1 MRRGTRPSRMEATRS
16 IIAEGVAAGRRPR
29 GLRYNQPLREVR
41 PHISLPPRSTFSV
54 KLYRRLLRYVRPY
67 KAVFG
72 ISIVGMLLVASTDV
86 MMLRII
92 QPLLNSIGA
101 VDAEGT
107 KYLPFMIVG
116 VFALRGLGSY
126 VSEYGLAWIGSRV
139 VFDLRCEASDHLLR
153 LPTPFYDA
161 SSAGFLLSKVTF
173 DAQQVASTAS
183 EAVTVSIRNS
193 LTIAFMLAYLLY
205 MNWQLTLIAF
215 AAFPLV
221 GIAIQKINRRL
232 KRVSVL
238 VQQRTGALTH
248 ALEEA
253 IGAHRVV
260 KVFGGEAYESGRLRA
275 AADRL
280 RLAMA
285 KQSAAAAL
293 GTPINQII
301 VSIAVGVILWAA
313 IRQSAGGQYG
323 AGDFVT
329 YIFAL
334 LHLLNQLKTLG
345 NVTGVIQ
352 RGLTAAESVFA
363 LIDEP
368 PEADTG
374 TVRIDR
380 TQGGIR
386 FEHVTKRY
394 SEEGRPALEDV
405 DLVIAPGESVALVG
419 PSGGGK
425 TTLVNLIPRFYVPT
439 AGRVRLDGQDLSV
452 IRLSDLRRQIALV
465 SQEIVLFNDTIAA
478 NIAYGTMAGAP
489 REAIERAAA
498 AANALDFI
506 GAQPGGFETI
516 VGERGIRLSGG
527 QRQRIAI
534 ARAILKDAPILIL
547 DEATSALDTESEHLI
562 QAALD
567 HLMRGRTTIVIAHR
581 LSTIEHCDR
590 IVVLASGRIAE
601 QGTHAELL
609 AQQGV
614 YARLHSRQ
622 FRDE

>member
-1 MRRGTRPSRMEATRS
+1 
-16 IIAEGVAAGRRPR
+16 
-29 GLRYNQPLREVR
+29 
-41 PHISLPPRSTFSV
+41 V

-67 KAVFG
+67 KG
-72 ISIVGMLLVASTDV
+72 IFALGIVGMLLVASTDV

-92 QPLLNSIGA
+92 QPLLNNMGS
-101 VDAEGT
+101 VDGT
-107 KYLPFMIVG
+107 SAFWLPFMIVG
-116 VFALRGLGSY
+116 VFVLRGIGSY

-139 VFDLRCEASDHLLR
+139 VFDIRCEASEHLLR

-161 SSAGFLLSKVTF
+161 SSAGRLLSKITF
-173 DAQQVASTAS
+173 DAQQVASAAS
-183 EAVTVSIRNS
+183 EAVTVSIRNT
-193 LTIAFMLAYLLY
+193 LTIAFMLGYLLW
-205 MNWQLTLIAF
+205 MNWQLTLIAL

-221 GIAIQKINRRL
+221 GFAIRRINKRL
-232 KRVSVL
+232 KRVSAL
-238 VQQRTGALTH
+238 VQERTGNLTH

-260 KVFGGEAYESGRLRA
+260 KVFGGERYEGRRLRA

-280 RLAMA
+280 RLASA
-285 KQSAAAAL
+285 KQAAAAAL

-301 VSIAVGVILWAA
+301 VSMAVGVILWIA
-313 IRQSAGGQYG
+313 IRQSMGGQYG
-323 AGDFVT
+323 PGDFIT

-334 LHLLNQLKTLG
+334 LNLMNQLKTLS
-345 NVTGVIQ
+345 NVSGVIQ

-368 PEADTG
+368 AEADAG
-374 TVRIDR
+374 NGRIER
-380 TQGGIR
+380 AQGGIR
-386 FEHVTKRY
+386 FERVTKRY
-394 SEEGRPALEDV
+394 RDDGNDALADV
-405 DLVIAPGESVALVG
+405 DLAIAPGESVALVG

-425 TTLVNLIPRFYVPT
+425 TTLVNLIPRFYTPS
-439 AGRVRLDGQDLSV
+439 AGRVLLDGHDLTS
-452 IRLSDLRRQIALV
+452 IRLTDLRRQIALV

-478 NIAYGTMAGAP
+478 NIAYGTMDGAP
-489 REAIERAAA
+489 RAAIERAAA
-498 AANALDFI
+498 AANALEFI
-506 GAQPGGFETI
+506 RAQPEGFDTI

-547 DEATSALDTESEHLI
+547 DEATSALDTESERLI

-567 HLMRGRTTIVIAHR
+567 TLMRGRTTIVIAHR

-590 IVVLASGRIAE
+590 IVVLDGGRIVE
-601 QGTHAELL
+601 QGTHAALL
-609 AQQGV
+609 AQAGV

-622 FRDE
+622 FSDE

>member
-1 MRRGTRPSRMEATRS
+1 
-16 IIAEGVAAGRRPR
+16 
-29 GLRYNQPLREVR
+29 
-41 PHISLPPRSTFSV
+41 V

>member
-1 MRRGTRPSRMEATRS
+1 
-16 IIAEGVAAGRRPR
+16 
-29 GLRYNQPLREVR
+29 L
-41 PHISLPPRSTFSV
+41 

-67 KAVFG
+67 KAIFG
-72 ISIVGMLLVASTDV
+72 FCILGMLLVASTDV
-86 MMLRII
+86 MMLRIV
-92 QPLLNSIGA
+92 QPLLNNIGT
-101 VDAEGT
+101 VDAEQT
-107 KYLPFMIVG
+107 KYLPIMVVG
-116 VFALRGLGSY
+116 VFLLRGIGSY

-139 VFDLRCEASDHLLR
+139 VYDLRCEASDHLLR

-161 SSAGFLLSKVTF
+161 SSAGFLLSKVTY
-173 DAQQVASTAS
+173 DAQQVAATAS
-183 EAVTVSIRNS
+183 QAITVSIRNT
-193 LTIAFMLAYLLY
+193 LTIAFMLAYLLW
-205 MNWQLTLIAF
+205 MNWSLTLIAF

-221 GIAIQKINRRL
+221 GITLRKINKRL

-238 VQQRTGALTH
+238 VQERTGALTH

-260 KVFGGEAYESGRLRA
+260 KVFGGESYESGRLRA
-275 AADRL
+275 ASDKL

-285 KQSAAAAL
+285 KQAAAAAL
-293 GTPINQII
+293 GTPINQLI
-301 VSIAVGVILWAA
+301 VSASVGIILYVAVSRTKVGT
-313 IRQSAGGQYG
+313 YG

-368 PEADTG
+368 AEVDTG
-374 TVRIDR
+374 TVRIER
-380 TQGGIR
+380 ARGAIR
-386 FEHVTKRY
+386 YETVTKRY
-394 SEEGRPALEDV
+394 TEGSAPALDAV
-405 DLVIAPGESVALVG
+405 SLDIRPGESVALVG

-425 TTLVNLIPRFYVPT
+425 TTLVNLIPRFYAPT
-439 AGRVRLDGQDLSV
+439 AGRVELDGQDLSS
-452 IRLSDLRRQIALV
+452 IKIADLRRQISLV

-489 REAIERAAA
+489 REAIERAAE
-498 AANALDFI
+498 AANALEFI
-506 GAQPGGFETI
+506 RAQPKGFDTV

-547 DEATSALDTESEHLI
+547 DEATSALDTESEHAI
-562 QAALD
+562 QVALD
-567 HLMRGRTTIVIAHR
+567 HLMKGRTTIVIAHR

-590 IVVLASGRIAE
+590 IVVLERGRIVE
-601 QGTHAELL
+601 EGTHAALI
-609 AQQGV
+609 ARGGV
-614 YARLHSRQ
+614 YARLAARQ
-622 FRDE
+622 FRDEPVTT

>member
-1 MRRGTRPSRMEATRS
+1 M
-16 IIAEGVAAGRRPR
+16 
-29 GLRYNQPLREVR
+29 
-41 PHISLPPRSTFSV
+41 
-54 KLYRRLLRYVRPY
+54 KLYRRLLSYVRPY
-67 KAVFG
+67 KALFLFAVL
-72 ISIVGMLLVASTDV
+72 GMVLVASTDV
-86 MMLRII
+86 MMLRIV
-92 QPLLNSIGA
+92 QPLLNNLGSA
-101 VDAEGT
+101 DAEST
-107 KYLPFMIVG
+107 KYLPLMVVG
-116 VFALRGLGSY
+116 VFVLRGIGSY
-126 VSEYGLAWIGSRV
+126 ISEYGLAWIGARV
-139 VFDLRCEASDHLLR
+139 VYDLRCEASDHLLR
-153 LPTPFYDA
+153 MPTPFYDA
-161 SSAGFLLSKVTF
+161 SSAGHLLSKITF
-173 DAQQVASTAS
+173 DAQQVASAAS
-183 EAVTVSIRNS
+183 EAITAGIRNT
-193 LTIAFMLAYLLY
+193 LTICFMLAYLLY
-205 MNWQLTLIAF
+205 MNWALTLIAF

-221 GIAIQKINRRL
+221 GITIKKINKRL
-232 KRVSVL
+232 KRVSIL
-238 VQQRTGALTH
+238 VQERTGGLTH
-248 ALEEA
+248 TLEEA

-260 KVFGGEAYESGRLRA
+260 KVFGGEAFESARLSA

-280 RLAMA
+280 RVAMN
-285 KQSAAAAL
+285 KQAAAAAL

-301 VSIAVGVILWAA
+301 VSAAVGAILWIAA
-313 IRQSAGGQYG
+313 GMATKGEYG

-363 LIDEP
+363 LIDEA

-374 TVRIDR
+374 SVTLERA
-380 TQGGIR
+380 QGAIR

-394 SEEGRPALEDV
+394 AENGNLALDDV
-405 DLVIAPGESVALVG
+405 SLDIAPGESIALVG

-425 TTLVNLIPRFYVPT
+425 TTLVNLIPRFYQPT
-439 AGRVRLDGQDLSV
+439 AGRVRLDGHDLAA
-452 IRLSDLRRQIALV
+452 IRIADLRRQISLV

-489 REAIERAAA
+489 REAIERAAE
-498 AANALDFI
+498 AANALEFI
-506 GAQPGGFETI
+506 RAQPHGFDTV

-547 DEATSALDTESEHLI
+547 DEATSALDTESERLI
-562 QAALD
+562 QTALD

-590 IVVLASGRIAE
+590 IVVLDQGRIAE
-601 QGTHAELL
+601 QGTHASLL
-609 AQQGV
+609 AQQGI
-614 YARLHSRQ
+614 YARLAAHQ

>member
-1 MRRGTRPSRMEATRS
+1 VSGPFPS
-16 IIAEGVAAGRRPR
+16 
-29 GLRYNQPLREVR
+29 GL
-41 PHISLPPRSTFSV
+41 LPSSV
-54 KLYRRLLRYVRPY
+54 KPYRRLLRYVRPY

-72 ISIVGMLLVASTDV
+72 FSIIGMLVVASTDV
-86 MMLRII
+86 MMLKII
-92 QPLLNSIGA
+92 QPLLNNIGA
-101 VDAEGT
+101 VDAEQM
-107 KYLPFMIVG
+107 KFLPFMLVG
-116 VFALRGLGSY
+116 VFVLRGLGSY
-126 VSEYGLAWIGSRV
+126 ASEYGLAWIGSRV

-153 LPTPFYDA
+153 LPTPYYDA
-161 SSAGFLLSKVTF
+161 SSAGYLLSKVTY

-183 EAVTVSIRNS
+183 EAITVAIRNT
-193 LTIAFMLAYLLY
+193 LTIAFMLAYLLW

-221 GIAIQKINRRL
+221 GFAIKQINRRV
-232 KRVSVL
+232 KRVSGL
-238 VQQRTGALTH
+238 VQERTGALTH

-260 KVFGGEAYESGRLRA
+260 KVFGGEAHESARLRH

-280 RLAMA
+280 RLATA

-301 VSIAVGVILWAA
+301 VSIAVGVILWVAV
-313 IRQSAGGQYG
+313 RQSAGGQYG

-334 LHLLNQLKTLG
+334 LHLLNQVKTLG
-345 NVTGVIQ
+345 NVTSVIQ

-374 TVRIDR
+374 TVGVERAR
-380 TQGGIR
+380 GGIR

-394 SEEGRPALEDV
+394 NDDGPAALDDV
-405 DLVIAPGESVALVG
+405 DLDIAPGESVALVG

-425 TTLVNLIPRFYVPT
+425 TTLVNLIPRFYLPT
-439 AGRVRLDGQDLSV
+439 AGRVRLDGQDLSA
-452 IRLSDLRRQIALV
+452 IRIQDLRRQIALV

-489 REAIERAAA
+489 QEAIERAAA

-506 GAQPGGFETI
+506 RAQPKGFDTV

-534 ARAILKDAPILIL
+534 ARAILKDAPILVL
-547 DEATSALDTESEHLI
+547 DEATSALDTESERLI

-590 IVVLASGRIAE
+590 IVVLDGGRIVE

-609 AQQGV
+609 AGQGV

-622 FRDE
+622 FRDESLLRE

>member
-1 MRRGTRPSRMEATRS
+1 M
-16 IIAEGVAAGRRPR
+16 
-29 GLRYNQPLREVR
+29 
-41 PHISLPPRSTFSV
+41 

-67 KAVFG
+67 KAIFG
-72 ISIVGMLLVASTDV
+72 FCMIGMLVTASTDV

-92 QPLLNSIGA
+92 QPLLNNIGA
-101 VDAEGT
+101 VDAAQT
-107 KYLPFMIVG
+107 RYLPFMIVG
-116 VFALRGLGSY
+116 VFVLRGVGSY

-139 VFDLRCEASDHLLR
+139 VFDLRCQACDHLLR

-183 EAVTVSIRNS
+183 EAVTVAIRNT
-193 LTIAFMLAYLLY
+193 LTIAFMLAYLLW

-221 GIAIQKINRRL
+221 GYAIRKINKRV
-232 KRVSVL
+232 KRVSGL

-260 KVFGGEAYESGRLRA
+260 KVFGGEAYESSRLRA

-280 RLAMA
+280 RVAIT

-301 VSIAVGVILWAA
+301 VSVAVGVILWVA

-374 TVRIDR
+374 TVAVARAK
-380 TQGGIR
+380 GGIR

-394 SEEGRPALEDV
+394 HDDGPSALD
-405 DLVIAPGESVALVG
+405 DISLDIAPGESVALVG

-425 TTLVNLIPRFYVPT
+425 TTLVNLIPRFYAPT
-439 AGRVRLDGQDLSV
+439 AGRLRLDGQDLSA
-452 IRLSDLRRQIALV
+452 IRIADLRRQIALV

-478 NIAYGTMAGAP
+478 NIAYGTMTGAP
-489 REAIERAAA
+489 QEAIERAAA

-506 GAQPGGFETI
+506 RTQPKGFDTV

-562 QAALD
+562 QIALD

-581 LSTIEHCDR
+581 LSTVEHCDR
-590 IVVLASGRIAE
+590 IVVLDGGRIAE
-601 QGTHAELL
+601 QGTHDQLL
-609 AQQGV
+609 AAQGV
-614 YARLHSRQ
+614 YARLAARQ
-622 FRDE
+622 FRDD